1 MQLIKKMF
9 GRASDVAP
17 ATESAQFQDSDSSTD
32 AGSRNAPRR
41 ELVQVVLR
49 DSMRRHGIPSAWIDC
64 RILSVVT
71 RTQRTGIHVQLIV
84 RDGIDRLLTY
94 VPAFQ
99 TSFMDEITRFDP
111 RVDDWLFSVSW
122 QFLNLNSNKVAG
134 LMPDPAV
141 WAATTAASPLQAQAQ
156 AQAPATRRATT
167 PGAGALAPEDAAPVP
182 VPAAAPVARPAAGPT
197 PPPPVPTAAQV
208 AAASARDEEV
218 LEDLQ
223 ALYAIRDAALR
234 QSRPAATGP
243 AGEKDFQSTD
253 PQGDSGAARQPPTA
267 KRW

>member
-1 MQLIKKMF
+1 MQLIKKML
-9 GRASDVAP
+9 GLSSEPAP
-17 ATESAQFQDSDSSTD
+17 GTESAQFHESETTTGG
-32 AGSRNAPRR
+32 GSRNAPRR

-71 RTQRTGIHVQLIV
+71 RTQRTGMHLQLIV

-99 TSFMDEITRFDP
+99 TSFMEEITRFDP
-111 RVDDWLFSVSW
+111 RVDDWLFSISW
-122 QFLNLNSNKVAG
+122 QFNNLNSRVAS

-141 WAATTAASPLQAQAQ
+141 WAATTAAAPLQAL
-156 AQAPATRRATT
+156 APAPT
-167 PGAGALAPEDAAPVP
+167 PALQPKAVHPAAPTAASKPAPIAQPVARSP
-182 VPAAAPVARPAAGPT
+182 VPASAS
-197 PPPPVPTAAQV
+197 TAAQ

-223 ALYAIRDAALR
+223 ALYAIRDAVLR
-234 QSRPAATGP
+234 QGRPGAAGP
-243 AGEKDFQSTD
+243 AGEQDFQSTD
-253 PQGDSGAARQPPTA
+253 PESGAGSVAQPTQP
-267 KRW
+267 KRR

>member
-9 GRASDVAP
+9 GRTPGVNPAP
-17 ATESAQFQDSDSSTD
+17 GSESAQFQESDGNSET
-32 AGSRNAPRR
+32 GSRNAPRR

-71 RTQRTGIHVQLIV
+71 RSQRSGMHVQLIV
-84 RDGIDRLLTY
+84 RDGIDRLLSY

-99 TSFMDEITRFDP
+99 TSFTQEIARFDP

-122 QFLNLNSNKVAG
+122 QFLNVNSKVAN

-141 WAATTAASPLQAQAQ
+141 WAGTTAGAPLQAQAPI
-156 AQAPATRRATT
+156 APAPTPIQPIAATPAPTRAPT
-167 PGAGALAPEDAAPVP
+167 PSPTLPPVMAAEA
-182 VPAAAPVARPAAGPT
+182 VPAADPGADADVM
-197 PPPPVPTAAQV
+197 
-208 AAASARDEEV
+208 
-218 LEDLQ
+218 EDLQ
-223 ALYAIRDAALR
+223 ALYATMRLGAGSAPV
-234 QSRPAATGP
+234 QGP
-243 AGEKDFQSTD
+243 SGENDFESTHPGDD
-253 PQGDSGAARQPPTA
+253 PVTSPVPPP

>member
-9 GRASDVAP
+9 GRPPGADPAP
-17 ATESAQFQDSDSSTD
+17 GSESAQFQESDSNSET
-32 AGSRNAPRR
+32 GSRNAPRR

-71 RTQRTGIHVQLIV
+71 RSQRTGMHVQFIV

-99 TSFMDEITRFDP
+99 TSFMEEIARFDP

-122 QFLNLNSNKVAG
+122 QFTHFNTKVAS

-141 WAATTAASPLQAQAQ
+141 WAGTTAGAPLQAQ
-156 AQAPATRRATT
+156 
-167 PGAGALAPEDAAPVP
+167 PGTAPVP
-182 VPAAAPVARPAAGPT
+182 LAPAAATPA
-197 PPPPVPTAAQV
+197 PTAAPTP
-208 AAASARDEEV
+208 
-218 LEDLQ
+218 
-223 ALYAIRDAALR
+223 
-234 QSRPAATGP
+234 RPTI
-243 AGEKDFQSTD
+243 
-253 PQGDSGAARQPPTA
+253 PPPRRYGRVTM
-267 KRW
+267 

>member
-9 GRASDVAP
+9 GRAPGTEPAP
-17 ATESAQFQDSDSSTD
+17 GSESAQFRESEDSGSEG
-32 AGSRNAPRR
+32 GSRNAPRR

-71 RTQRTGIHVQLIV
+71 RSQRSGMHVQFIV

-99 TSFMDEITRFDP
+99 TSFMDEIARFDP

-122 QFLNLNSNKVAG
+122 QFHNLAKVAS
-134 LMPDPAV
+134 LMPDPALWSRATGAAPLQSTAPAPLAAPAPV
-141 WAATTAASPLQAQAQ
+141 QPAAATPPPTAA
-156 AQAPATRRATT
+156 
-167 PGAGALAPEDAAPVP
+167 
-182 VPAAAPVARPAAGPT
+182 PAAAPSPRPAAAPAPT
-197 PPPPVPTAAQV
+197 QPNAARPSQGV
-208 AAASARDEEV
+208 ADAPRDDEV
-218 LEDLQ
+218 MEDLQ

-234 QSRPAATGP
+234 QGRPDAVGP
-243 AGEKDFQSTD
+243 AGEADFESTH
-253 PQGDSGAARQPPTA
+253 PGGAADPVPPPTPPR
-267 KRW
+267 RW

>member
-9 GRASDVAP
+9 GRGAGPGPPPES
-17 ATESAQFQDSDSSTD
+17 ESAQFQESDISGES
-32 AGSRNAPRR
+32 GSRNAPRR
-41 ELVQVVLR
+41 DLVQVVLR

-71 RTQRTGIHVQLIV
+71 RSQRTGMHVQFIV

-99 TSFMDEITRFDP
+99 TSFREEIARFDP
-111 RVDDWLFSVSW
+111 RVDDWLFSISW
-122 QFLNLNSNKVAG
+122 QFLHFTPKVAS

-141 WAATTAASPLQAQAQ
+141 WAGTAAGAPPQANAPIPS
-156 AQAPATRRATT
+156 AVAPEPVRPAATAPAPTAAPESAPSPG
-167 PGAGALAPEDAAPVP
+167 PGAAR
-182 VPAAAPVARPAAGPT
+182 AAAPAATAAPAQAGAGP
-197 PPPPVPTAAQV
+197 
-208 AAASARDEEV
+208 ARDEEV

-234 QSRPAATGP
+234 QGRREGSAASGP
-243 AGEKDFQSTD
+243 AGQKDFESTH
-253 PQGDSGAARQPPTA
+253 PGGEPAAVPPPL

>member
-9 GRASDVAP
+9 GRPPGSGPAP
-17 ATESAQFQDSDSSTD
+17 GSESAQFQESDYNSES
-32 AGSRNAPRR
+32 GSRNAPRR

-71 RTQRTGIHVQLIV
+71 RSNRAGMHVQFIV
-84 RDGIDRLLTY
+84 RDGIDRLLSY

-99 TSFMDEITRFDP
+99 TSFMEEIARFDP

-122 QFLNLNSNKVAG
+122 QFLHFNAKVAS

-141 WAATTAASPLQAQAQ
+141 WASTTAGVPLQP
-156 AQAPATRRATT
+156 QAPFSTTAPAPVQPVAATPAPTPAPTPRPTRA
-167 PGAGALAPEDAAPVP
+167 PVQAAP
-182 VPAAAPVARPAAGPT
+182 A
-197 PPPPVPTAAQV
+197 PVPTAAP
-208 AAASARDEEV
+208 AADEDV
-218 LEDLQ
+218 MEDLQ
-223 ALYAIRDAALR
+223 ALYAIRDAAIR
-234 QSRPAATGP
+234 GAPAPGP
-243 AGEKDFQSTD
+243 SGEKDFESTRPGDD
-253 PQGDSGAARQPPTA
+253 PATSPVPPP

>member
-9 GRASDVAP
+9 GRPPGAGPAP
-17 ATESAQFQDSDSSTD
+17 GSESAQFQESDSNTET
-32 AGSRNAPRR
+32 GSRNAPRR

-64 RILSVVT
+64 RILSVTT
-71 RTQRTGIHVQLIV
+71 RSNRAGMHVQFIV

-99 TSFMDEITRFDP
+99 TSFKEEIARFDP

-122 QFLNLNSNKVAG
+122 QFLHFNSKVAS

-141 WAATTAASPLQAQAQ
+141 WAGTTVGARLQAQVSSS
-156 AQAPATRRATT
+156 AP
-167 PGAGALAPEDAAPVP
+167 LAPQ
-182 VPAAAPVARPAAGPT
+182 PVAATPAPT
-197 PPPPVPTAAQV
+197 PPPTPNPRPRPTRAPVQAALAKPGPV
-208 AAASARDEEV
+208 ATPAGDEEIM
-218 LEDLQ
+218 EDLQ
-223 ALYAIRDAALR
+223 ALYAIRDASMR
-234 QSRPAATGP
+234 QGRGNATPAP
-243 AGEKDFQSTD
+243 SSDKDFESTHPGED
-253 PQGDSGAARQPPTA
+253 PDAPGAPPPS

>member
-9 GRASDVAP
+9 GRGPGVGPAP
-17 ATESAQFQDSDSSTD
+17 GSESAQFQDSDNNSD
-32 AGSRNAPRR
+32 LGSRNTPRR

-71 RTQRTGIHVQLIV
+71 RSQRTGMHVQFIV
-84 RDGIDRLLTY
+84 LDGIDRLLTY

-99 TSFMDEITRFDP
+99 TSFMEEILRFDP

-122 QFLNLNSNKVAG
+122 QFQNLNSTKIAS

-141 WAATTAASPLQAQAQ
+141 WAGTTTGAPLQSQAAVAALEPVRPVAAIPAPTAAPMPSP
-156 AQAPATRRATT
+156 T
-167 PGAGALAPEDAAPVP
+167 
-182 VPAAAPVARPAAGPT
+182 ARPAATQPPAQART
-197 PPPPVPTAAQV
+197 P
-208 AAASARDEEV
+208 AAAGDDPARDEDV
-218 LEDLQ
+218 MEDLQ

-234 QSRPAATGP
+234 GGRPDPVGP
-243 AGEKDFQSTD
+243 SGEKDFESTHPGGD
-253 PQGDSGAARQPPTA
+253 PGARPSQP

>member
-9 GRASDVAP
+9 GRTPGTDPAP
-17 ATESAQFQDSDSSTD
+17 GSESAQFRESEDSNSES
-32 AGSRNAPRR
+32 GSRNAPRR

-71 RTQRTGIHVQLIV
+71 RSQRSGMHVQFIV

-99 TSFMDEITRFDP
+99 TSFMDEIARFDP

-122 QFLNLNSNKVAG
+122 QFHNMAKVAS
-134 LMPDPAV
+134 LMPDPAL
-141 WAATTAASPLQAQAQ
+141 WSRPPAGTPLQST
-156 AQAPATRRATT
+156 APAPLPALT
-167 PGAGALAPEDAAPVP
+167 PAQ
-182 VPAAAPVARPAAGPT
+182 PVAA
-197 PPPPVPTAAQV
+197 PPPPAAPITRPVAPRTPTQPNAARPSPDV
-208 AAASARDEEV
+208 AEAPRDEEV

-234 QSRPAATGP
+234 QGRLDATGP
-243 AGEKDFQSTD
+243 AGEADFESTHPRGEGD
-253 PQGDSGAARQPPTA
+253 PPAPPR
-267 KRW
+267 RW

>member
-9 GRASDVAP
+9 GRAPGSIPAP
-17 ATESAQFQDSDSSTD
+17 GSESAQFQESDSNSES
-32 AGSRNAPRR
+32 GSRNAPRR

-71 RTQRTGIHVQLIV
+71 RTQRAGMHVQFIV

-99 TSFMDEITRFDP
+99 TSFMEEIARFDP

-122 QFLNLNSNKVAG
+122 QFLHFNAKVAS

-141 WAATTAASPLQAQAQ
+141 WAGTTAGAPLGVQS
-156 AQAPATRRATT
+156 
-167 PGAGALAPEDAAPVP
+167 AAPVQAGTP
-182 VPAAAPVARPAAGPT
+182 APTVAPAPLAPSQPAPALPAVRSRAVAREPAASSG
-197 PPPPVPTAAQV
+197 
-208 AAASARDEEV
+208 DEDV
-218 LEDLQ
+218 QEDLQ
-223 ALYAIRDAALR
+223 ALYAIRDAAMR
-234 QSRPAATGP
+234 QGRGTPASAASGD
-243 AGEKDFQSTD
+243 KDFQSTHPGGEPD
-253 PQGDSGAARQPPTA
+253 APDAPPR
-267 KRW
+267 RW

>member
-9 GRASDVAP
+9 GRGPGAGPAP
-17 ATESAQFQDSDSSTD
+17 GSESAQFQDSDNNSD
-32 AGSRNAPRR
+32 LGSRNTPRR

-71 RTQRTGIHVQLIV
+71 RSQRTGMHVQFIML
-84 RDGIDRLLTY
+84 DGIDRLLTY

-99 TSFMDEITRFDP
+99 TSFMEEILRFDP

-122 QFLNLNSNKVAG
+122 QFQNLNSTKIAS
-134 LMPDPAV
+134 LMPDHAA
-141 WAATTAASPLQAQAQ
+141 WAGTTAGAPLQAQAQ
-156 AQAPATRRATT
+156 AAVA
-167 PGAGALAPEDAAPVP
+167 APEP
-182 VPAAAPVARPAAGPT
+182 ARPAAAIPA
-197 PPPPVPTAAQV
+197 PTAAPTPLPTARPAATQPPAQV
-208 AAASARDEEV
+208 RTPAATGVDSAGDEDV
-218 LEDLQ
+218 MEDLQ

-234 QSRPAATGP
+234 QGRPDAVGP
-243 AGEKDFQSTD
+243 AGEKEFESTHPGED
-253 PQGDSGAARQPPTA
+253 PGAPPSQP

>member
-9 GRASDVAP
+9 GRAPGTSPAP
-17 ATESAQFQDSDSSTD
+17 GSESAQFQETDSNSES
-32 AGSRNAPRR
+32 GSRNAPRR

-64 RILSVVT
+64 RILSVIT
-71 RTQRTGIHVQLIV
+71 RTQRTGMHVQFIV

-99 TSFMDEITRFDP
+99 TSFMEEIARFDP

-122 QFLNLNSNKVAG
+122 QFLHFNAKVAS

-141 WAATTAASPLQAQAQ
+141 WAGTTAGAPLQGQ
-156 AQAPATRRATT
+156 
-167 PGAGALAPEDAAPVP
+167 
-182 VPAAAPVARPAAGPT
+182 VPAATGPAPLQPVAATPAPTPSPTPRPTRAPAAVAP
-197 PPPPVPTAAQV
+197 AV
-208 AAASARDEEV
+208 AAAPPADQDV
-218 LEDLQ
+218 MDDLQ

-234 QSRPAATGP
+234 QGRADPAPGP
-243 AGEKDFQSTD
+243 AGEKDFESTHPGED
-253 PQGDSGAARQPPTA
+253 PAAPP

>member
-9 GRASDVAP
+9 GRPSDAAP
-17 ATESAQFQDSDSSTD
+17 ATESAQFQESDSSTD

-71 RTQRTGIHVQLIV
+71 RTQRTGMHVQLIV

-99 TSFMDEITRFDP
+99 TSFMEEITRFDP

-122 QFLNLNSNKVAG
+122 QFLNLNSNKVAS

-141 WAATTAASPLQAQAQ
+141 WAATTAAAPLQAL
-156 AQAPATRRATT
+156 APAPAPVPPPAYAAPT
-167 PGAGALAPEDAAPVP
+167 PAPTPAPTAAPVP
-182 VPAAAPVARPAAGPT
+182 RPTARPV
-197 PPPPVPTAAQV
+197 PPPPAPTAAQV

-243 AGEKDFQSTD
+243 AGEKDFESTD
-253 PQGDSGAARQPPTA
+253 PQGDAGAAGNPPQP